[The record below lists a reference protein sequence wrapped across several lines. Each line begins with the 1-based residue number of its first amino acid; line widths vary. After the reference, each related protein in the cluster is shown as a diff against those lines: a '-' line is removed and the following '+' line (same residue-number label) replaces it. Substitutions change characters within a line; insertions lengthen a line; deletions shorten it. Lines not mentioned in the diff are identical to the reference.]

1 MKIKMIAVDMDGTFL
16 NDQKTY
22 NVKRFYNLFS
32 KLQEKEIRFV
42 VASGNQYFQLRSFF
56 PDIYQYITFVSEKGA
71 NIVMGDESFYHAKI
85 ESETILA
92 TLILLESLDPVN
104 LVLCGQNS
112 AYVSKNMPAENF
124 KKVSFYYPQIKKID
138 NLFEIQ
144 QENDDIF
151 KFALTFEAHEAK
163 QHLETLKH
171 ALGNTLVPVSSG
183 HGDIDLIIPGVHKH
197 RGLTLVGK
205 EWGIQDSEIATF
217 GDSGNDLEM
226 IKNTA
231 YSFAM
236 ENAQEQVKQAAKMV
250 IGSNNTEAILDEI
263 ERILKEA

>member
-1 MKIKMIAVDMDGTFL
+1 MWSKQCLRF
-16 NDQKTY
+16 QKY
-22 NVKRFYNLFS
+22 ASRKF
-32 KLQEKEIRFV
+32 QE
-42 VASGNQYFQLRSFF
+42 S
-56 PDIYQYITFVSEKGA
+56 
-71 NIVMGDESFYHAKI
+71 
-85 ESETILA
+85 
-92 TLILLESLDPVN
+92 ILLLS
-104 LVLCGQNS
+104 QN
-112 AYVSKNMPAENF
+112 
-124 KKVSFYYPQIKKID
+124 QKID

-163 QHLETLKH
+163 QHLEMLKH

-226 IKNTA
+226 IQNTA